1 MKVTWRVESHHHND
15 DMTGEIEIDDTATD
29 EDIDAAVREDMWNWL
44 SLTWE
49 CEEMELTEQDV
60 ADRMS
65 NALNAVG
72 EASVA
77 LVFAE
82 REACAKLLDELV
94 NQLVVATNDFT
105 NIGCS
110 VHMARADELKRA
122 AILIRNRPR

>member
-1 MKVTWRVESHHHND
+1 MKVTWRLDSHYHIEP
-15 DMTGEIEIDDTATD
+15 MTGELDLDEMSTTEEIET
-29 EDIDAAVREDMWNWL
+29 AVREDMWNYL
-44 SLTWE
+44 DLTWE
-49 CEEMELTEQDV
+49 CEEMELTEQDI

-65 NALNAVG
+65 NALNEIG
-72 EASVA
+72 EASAA